1 MRYLIE
7 LYLKYRFWLI
17 FIALEVVSLVS
28 LVKFNRYQGSVYFT
42 TANTVSGAW
51 YSFTSSISSF
61 FELRS
66 ENERLEHENEMLRKR
81 LNDLRSGLKEDENT
95 IDLLSEKN
103 RDLRSYDFVG
113 AHVVN
118 ATLNRANNVFT
129 IDRGLDDGVKEMAGV
144 VCSSGVVGVVFKASA
159 HYAVV
164 VPLINE
170 KSMVSCKLDTTDYFG
185 TMQWQM
191 GRPDISYLNNIPRHA
206 KVRVGMEVETNGF
219 SDIFPEHIPIGKVER
234 VEDSADGL
242 SYSLAVKLYTDFS
255 KLRNVSVIKNYARKE
270 RKALEMKVDTLLMDK
285 E

>member
-103 RDLRSYDFVG
+103 RDLRSYDFELR
-113 AHVVN
+113 N
-118 ATLNRANNVFT
+118 CP
-129 IDRGLDDGVKEMAGV
+129 DMGLLALPPW
-144 VCSSGVVGVVFKASA
+144 
-159 HYAVV
+159 
-164 VPLINE
+164 PLW
-170 KSMVSCKLDTTDYFG
+170 MGLTA
-185 TMQWQM
+185 
-191 GRPDISYLNNIPRHA
+191 GRPGRSTQ
-206 KVRVGMEVETNGF
+206 V
-219 SDIFPEHIPIGKVER
+219 
-234 VEDSADGL
+234 
-242 SYSLAVKLYTDFS
+242 
-255 KLRNVSVIKNYARKE
+255 
-270 RKALEMKVDTLLMDK
+270 
-285 E
+285 

>member
-219 SDIFPEHIPIGKVER
+219 SDIFPSGIPIGTVEST
-234 VEDSADGL
+234 EQSTDGL
-242 SYSLAVKLYTDFS
+242 AYTIKIRLAVDFAS
-255 KLRNVSVIKNYARKE
+255 VRNVSVITNYNHAEKTR
-270 RKALEMKVDTLLMDK
+270 LEFQADSLMNI
-285 E
+285 